1 MFLVKLA
8 AEAGGNCQATVPG
21 KLAVKDGVTIIGNVT
36 HYGDQSDAD
45 AHSLAQVIPTFL
57 RGYQLNHRPY
67 TRITSPSSFCL
78 LVKGT
83 TTPLT

>member
-21 KLAVKDGVTIIGNVT
+21 ELIVKGGVTIIGNVT
-36 HYGDQSDAD
+36 HYGDQLDV
-45 AHSLAQVIPTFL
+45 HSLAQVMLTFL
-57 RGYQLNHRPY
+57 RGCQRSHQLY
-67 TRITSPSSFCL
+67 TQITSPNFFYL

-83 TTPLT
+83 ITPLI

>member
-1 MFLVKLA
+1 MFLFKLA

-21 KLAVKDGVTIIGNVT
+21 ELVVKNGVTIIGNVT
-36 HYGDQSDAD
+36 LYGDQLET
-45 AHSLAQVIPTFL
+45 HSLVQVILTSH
-57 RGYQLNHRPY
+57 RGCQRSHRPY
-67 TRITSPSSFCL
+67 TRITSPSFFCL

>member
-8 AEAGGNCQATVPG
+8 AEAGGNCQATEPG
-21 KLAVKDGVTIIGNVT
+21 KLVVKNGVTIIGNAAFYESQLDT
-36 HYGDQSDAD
+36 HP
-45 AHSLAQVIPTFL
+45 LVQVIPTFH
-57 RGYQLNHRPY
+57 RGCQRNHQPY
-67 TRITSPSSFCL
+67 TQITSPSFFCL